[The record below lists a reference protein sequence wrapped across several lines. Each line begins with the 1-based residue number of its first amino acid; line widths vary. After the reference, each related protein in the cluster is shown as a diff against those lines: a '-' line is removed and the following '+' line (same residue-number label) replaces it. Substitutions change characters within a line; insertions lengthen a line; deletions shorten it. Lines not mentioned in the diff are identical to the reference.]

1 MSSRAELIAAVL
13 RKPKFWRPVL
23 GHELREHV
31 VECLGPGS
39 TEPRWTAT
47 VPQLAEAIDTALQ
60 KSEEKDTPASSQP
73 SGTASTA
80 RAKIL
85 AVLDDAGYNTAAAAD
100 LLARAHCEPH
110 EAEPDP
116 DCLESLAG
124 GHALVIEHGDYELIG
139 TCQCGRRLGSLIPS
153 GSVDQLA
160 ALWER
165 HTCTELPAAP
175 SAIGA
180 S

>member
-1 MSSRAELIAAVL
+1 MTSRIDTIAGVL
-13 RKPKFWRPVL
+13 RQPKLWRPVL

-60 KSEEKDTPASSQP
+60 KSEEKDTPVATRP
-73 SGTASTA
+73 TGTASTA
-80 RAKIL
+80 RAEIIR
-85 AVLDDAGYNTAAAAD
+85 VLEDAGYNEAAAAE
-100 LLARAHCEPH
+100 LLVRAHREPH

-116 DCLESLAG
+116 DCPESLAG
-124 GHALVIEHGDYELIG
+124 GHALIVEHGDYELIG
-139 TCQCGRRLGSLIPS
+139 TCQCGRRLGSLLPS
-153 GSVDQLA
+153 GSVDHLA
-160 ALWER
+160 GIWER
-165 HTCTELPAAP
+165 HTTTELPALTGTN
-175 SAIGA
+175 GA